1 MKRRHFLM
9 ASGSVAGTAFAPL
22 ARAAKPC
29 PPPQI
34 NVAGVNTASAACP
47 VTVPSGSSALAKLAA
62 SMAAGS
68 WAAMSPGN
76 QNAVLG
82 VGPTS
87 GSMIHYSN
95 KAAWN
100 PVTKKIEYLGE
111 DHNYGSV
118 RYMQYDLAS
127 NQFVLVSNDVGFGSF
142 TQHGY
147 DHTTVNPATGDLY
160 HRMIG
165 NGGVGNTTLT
175 VVKKAVASA
184 ATFTQLPTVAT
195 NYSQVAIATCWW
207 TGSFAGAGSQGCL
220 VIFNGGDSFG
230 NANDGQ
236 IVAYDPLTN
245 NWFMNKH
252 GMAPFFMTNGY
263 TYHNVMAYSSRWNC
277 AVYGGSADQPSKL
290 WRLNSDGSMTPM
302 PNVPAGKEVGIQ
314 HGNLNTDPVTGNFL
328 LLSAGQLWE
337 LNPSGAGTW
346 TQLTGSRTPPS
357 GVGIPGPSNPQGV
370 ISAAITEYGVVAY
383 ITQSSPAGGTMFIYK
398 HA

>member
-1 MKRRHFLM
+1 MTISAQGISPLATLAVAM
-9 ASGSVAGTAFAPL
+9 PAGTWVSL
-22 ARAAKPC
+22 
-29 PPPQI
+29 
-34 NVAGVNTASAACP
+34 SA
-47 VTVPSGSSALAKLAA
+47 T
-62 SMAAGS
+62 
-68 WAAMSPGN
+68 N

-100 PVTKKIEYLGE
+100 PVSKKIEYLGE

-118 RYMQYDLAS
+118 RYVQYDLAS

-147 DHTTVNPATGDLY
+147 DHTTVNPSTGDLY
-160 HRMIG
+160 HRLIG
-165 NGGVGNTTLT
+165 GGGTGNKVLT
-175 VVKKAVASA
+175 VVKKALSSAS
-184 ATFTQLPTVAT
+184 TFTTLPTVPT
-195 NYSQVAIATCWW
+195 NYSQIGIATCWW

-220 VIFNGGDSFG
+220 VIFNGGDAFG

-252 GMAPFFMTNGY
+252 GMAPYFMTSGY
-263 TYHNVMAYSSRWNC
+263 TYHNVMAYSARWNC
-277 AVYGGSADQPSKL
+277 AVYGGCGDQPSKL

-302 PNVPAGKEVGIQ
+302 PNVPAGKEIGVQ
-314 HGNLNTDPVTGNFL
+314 HGNLNCDPVTGNFL

-337 LNPSGAGTW
+337 LNPSGSGTW
-346 TQLTGSRTPPS
+346 TQLSGSRTPPS
-357 GVGIPGPSNPQGV
+357 GVGVPGPSNPQGV
-370 ISAAITEYGVVAY
+370 LSTAIPEYGVVVY
-383 ITQSSPAGGTMFIYK
+383 ITQSSQTGGTMFLYK